1 MRQNYKN
8 VEETR
13 MHQLLECDELWG
25 DKRGKGG
32 AENEEGFLPRSVSED
47 EILRFIASGQWL
59 NE

>member
-1 MRQNYKN
+1 
-8 VEETR
+8 